1 VTADLPRRPALLPH
15 PYVLLTL
22 PPLLW
27 ASNVVLGRGVA
38 GRIPPT
44 TLNSLRW
51 TIALVVLLPM
61 AWPQLIGKAQII
73 RAHFWQLVL
82 LAVPSVAIYNSF
94 IYLGTRTTTAA
105 NAGLI
110 VGAMP
115 IAILVLAALIGRES
129 VAPRRALGVAMS
141 FIGMTCVIAR
151 GDLGIFHH
159 LSFSTG
165 DFLIVGSMLSW
176 ATYTVLLRRFAVPL
190 GAFALLA
197 VISAIGLA
205 LCIPFCLWEL
215 ASGEHIAWSIG
226 TVAAILYVGIFPS
239 VVATTFWIE
248 AIARV
253 GACTAGIFTNL
264 IPVFAVLMAVTLLGE
279 TLERFQLV
287 GMGLIF
293 AGIWLATI
301 KTLPLQR
308 WLAAAANPQAAA
320 KMIPSQAPRRP
331 AVER

>member
-1 VTADLPRRPALLPH
+1 
-15 PYVLLTL
+15 
-22 PPLLW
+22 
-27 ASNVVLGRGVA
+27 
-38 GRIPPT
+38 
-44 TLNSLRW
+44 
-51 TIALVVLLPM
+51 
-61 AWPQLIGKAQII
+61 
-73 RAHFWQLVL
+73 
-82 LAVPSVAIYNSF
+82 
-94 IYLGTRTTTAA
+94 
-105 NAGLI
+105 
-110 VGAMP
+110 
-115 IAILVLAALIGRES
+115 
-129 VAPRRALGVAMS
+129 
-141 FIGMTCVIAR
+141 
-151 GDLGIFHH
+151 
-159 LSFSTG
+159 
-165 DFLIVGSMLSW
+165 
-176 ATYTVLLRRFAVPL
+176 
-190 GAFALLA
+190 
-197 VISAIGLA
+197 
-205 LCIPFCLWEL
+205 
-215 ASGEHIAWSIG
+215 
-226 TVAAILYVGIFPS
+226 